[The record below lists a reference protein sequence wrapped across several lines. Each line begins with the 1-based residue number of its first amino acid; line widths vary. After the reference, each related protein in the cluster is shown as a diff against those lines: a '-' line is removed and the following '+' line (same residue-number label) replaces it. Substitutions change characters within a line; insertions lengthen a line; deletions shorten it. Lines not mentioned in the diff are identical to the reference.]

1 VTRQDL
7 MQTPFGHLD
16 TNILILVGLLALLLI
31 LLSLGWL
38 LAGKARRRPRHSTR
52 PVSHRRSEQK

>member
-1 VTRQDL
+1 